1 MVDKKLIMVP
11 IEKIVA
17 IEEFNTRTK
26 GPGSL
31 TELAENMKAVGVL
44 EPLLGKDKENKN
56 GEVEIHAGF
65 RRLAAAKLAGLA
77 EVPVL
82 TVPRRRIT
90 KKQMLLENVAEN
102 VHRENLNPVDE
113 ALAFQR
119 LHEEHE
125 MSLED
130 ISLELGTKRI
140 HVKNRFKLLK
150 LSTVIRDAVHEDRIT
165 LNSAFEISKLPTEYH
180 AKYVKIAEDL
190 RGQKLSKLVDR
201 ELDKI
206 AKQAALP
213 GTEGGTEPP
222 EDPSAGVTANV
233 RTIRQCS
240 SVITK
245 ALSYDET
252 DLEAVKKVNYRV
264 LESDDLKTV
273 AKLFDGMADL
283 IPEETD
289 VNSKVDEEVVT
300 VVEGSLDKLDKD
312 SPVVRQALVGA
323 IMARCKEVAIE
334 KAEGTGKRAKVTYV
348 LAREIL
354 DEFFKS
360 E

>member
-1 MVDKKLIMVP
+1 MPNKKYTMVP
-11 IEKIVA
+11 TNKIIAV
-17 IEEFNTRTK
+17 EEFNTRTK
-26 GPGSL
+26 GPGDL
-31 TELAENMKAVGVL
+31 KELADSIKAVGIL
-44 EPLLGKDKENKN
+44 EPLLGKDKENGK
-56 GEVEIHAGF
+56 GEIEIHAGF
-65 RRLAAAKLAGLA
+65 RRFAAAKLAGLE

-82 TVPRRRIT
+82 VSPRRRTT
-90 KKQMLLENVAEN
+90 KKLMLLENVAEN
-102 VHRENLNPVDE
+102 IHRDDLNPMDE

-119 LHEEHE
+119 LHEEHG

-130 ISLELGTKRI
+130 IALELGVKRQ

-150 LSTVIRDAVHEDRIT
+150 LTQVIRDAVHEDRIT
-165 LNSAFEISKLPTEYH
+165 LNSAFEISKLPADYH
-180 AKYVKIAEDL
+180 TKYVKIAEDL

-206 AKQAALP
+206 AKQAELP
-213 GTEGGTEPP
+213 GTEGPSTEPP
-222 EDPSAGVTANV
+222 EDAAGITANV
-233 RTIRQCS
+233 KTIRQCS

-245 ALSYDET
+245 ALSYDEN

-264 LESDDLKTV
+264 LEPDDLKTV

-283 IPEETD
+283 IPEKID

-312 SPVVRQALVGA
+312 SPAVRQALIGA
-323 IMARCKEVAIE
+323 IMARCEEVAIE
-334 KAEGTGKRAKVTYV
+334 KAADTGKRAKVTYV
-348 LAREIL
+348 LAREVL
-354 DEFFKS
+354 DEFFTK